1 MRTHAST
8 TDYAIE
14 KYFAHYGNRRIHLE
28 WVITHPEFRRRGAGT
43 MLCNWGRTEAAKRG
57 WAWTVTATPTGNLLY
72 EHLGCKVLG
81 TEIVR
86 VQGEDEFVTLDG
98 MERSPDYTTWQ
109 AYVARLV
116 STLAAGLSL
125 GALYYFSGRN

>member
-14 KYFAHYGNRRIHLE
+14 KYFAHHANRRIHLE
-28 WVITHPEFRRRGAGT
+28 WVITHPEFRRRGAAA
-43 MLCNWGRTEAAKRG
+43 MLCNWGLKEASKRG
-57 WAWTVTATPTGNLLY
+57 WAWTVTATPTGKLLY

-98 MERSPDYTTWQ
+98 MERSPNYTTWQ

-116 STLAAGLSL
+116 CTLAAGLSL
-125 GALYYFSGRN
+125 GSLYYFSGRN